1 MYSVRR
7 QSEINYSTTQQ
18 IRHVKVTEHIFE
30 VIFLTKRI
38 TLPKTYQGFYF
49 VRHFLVPLCHTLNDW
64 HFFKSFKNGYL
75 REFEVSN
82 RHLPYEVFAV
92 AAECRLLE
100 ETWDE
105 FMVLHVVHIFL
116 FQGSLSAS
124 KSQTEDGI
132 QISRAIV
139 VHVQLLVRHDC

>member
-1 MYSVRR
+1 M
-7 QSEINYSTTQQ
+7 
-18 IRHVKVTEHIFE
+18 
-30 VIFLTKRI
+30 
-38 TLPKTYQGFYF
+38 
-49 VRHFLVPLCHTLNDW
+49 
-64 HFFKSFKNGYL
+64 NGYL

-116 FQGSLSAS
+116 FQCSLPTS
-124 KSQTEDGI
+124 KSQTEDCI
-132 QISRAIV
+132 QIRRAIIKNIR
-139 VHVQLLVRHDC
+139 LLVRHNCE